1 MTSQS
6 PPRQQIALSHESPV
20 RVKSVHSN
28 PSYQNDI
35 LEDARLAVLEDLGP
49 CIPEIPFQTFMDH
62 LAPPQPDFDID
73 GTMKWLKGPA
83 AVLTTSDRWTK
94 FEKAP
99 KDQESEDGAFG
110 PISEI
115 FTKVVEAIIA
125 NSQAKLTERDR
136 STDYLQNP
144 NRAPTSTER
153 HNASRPDGFLLL
165 KDRNQGALSWAD
177 VAVSCEYKRKDGDD
191 ELDDARIQQG
201 DVEC

>member
-20 RVKSVHSN
+20 RMKSVHSN
-28 PSYQNDI
+28 PSYQNDL

-62 LAPPQPDFDID
+62 LVPPQPDFDID
-73 GTMKWLKGPA
+73 GMMKWLKGPA
-83 AVLTTSDRWTK
+83 AMLTTSDQWTK

-110 PISEI
+110 LISEI
-115 FTKVVEAIIA
+115 FMKVVEAIIV

-144 NRAPTSTER
+144 NRAPMSTKR

-177 VAVSCEYKRKDGDD
+177 VAVLCEYKRKDGDD

-201 DVEC
+201 DIEC